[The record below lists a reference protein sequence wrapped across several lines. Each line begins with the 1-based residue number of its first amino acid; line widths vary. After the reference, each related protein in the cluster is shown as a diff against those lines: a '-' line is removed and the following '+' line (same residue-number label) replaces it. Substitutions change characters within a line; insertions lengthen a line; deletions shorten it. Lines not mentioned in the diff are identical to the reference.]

1 MPETVNNR
9 TSEIAFS
16 VLLSV
21 YRGEK
26 QEWFTRSLESLWT
39 QSLQPDEVVL
49 VKDGPLTSELETVLA
64 GWQEKFG
71 DRLKVV
77 ALERNVGL
85 AAALN
90 VGLNAC
96 RNEWVVRMDTDDI
109 CLPNRLEVLAGFI
122 RENPSADIVG
132 SWALRLDAEGQT
144 GRVLKVPID
153 PVRIRRL
160 IWSCPLI
167 HPTVCYKK
175 EKILAVGGYDP
186 LAGPRQ
192 DDYELWFRC
201 AAAGHAFHNIP
212 EPLLLYRFTD
222 QNIRRNNF
230 RVGYH
235 RFKNGWRGNRML
247 GAGLTA
253 YLGVAVPLVRGMLP
267 YPLNVWVYKLLA
279 RFNPRGR

>member
-1 MPETVNNR
+1 MR
-9 TSEIAFS
+9 FS
-16 VLLSV
+16 ALISV
-21 YRGEK
+21 YKKENPS
-26 QEWFTRSLESLWT
+26 WFDLALESLWT

-49 VKDGPLTSELETVLA
+49 VKDGPLTPELETVLA
-64 GWQEKFG
+64 AWQKKFG
-71 DRLKVV
+71 QRLRLV

-85 AAALN
+85 SAALN
-90 VGLNAC
+90 AGLRAC
-96 RNEWVVRMDTDDI
+96 KNEWVARMDTDDV

-122 RENPSADIVG
+122 RQNPSADIVG
-132 SWALRLDAEGQT
+132 SWAIRLDAEGQM
-144 GRVLKVPID
+144 GNVMKVPSD
-153 PVRIRRL
+153 PVRIKKM
-160 IWSCPLI
+160 IWSCPMI

-201 AAAGHAFHNIP
+201 AAAGYAFHNIP

-235 RFKNGWRGNRML
+235 RLRNGWKGSRML
-247 GAGLTA
+247 GAGPMA
-253 YLGVAVPLVRGMLP
+253 YLGVMVPFFRGMLP
-267 YPLNVWVYKLLA
+267 YPLNVWAYKLLSKL
-279 RFNPRGR
+279 NPRNR

>member
-1 MPETVNNR
+1 MR
-9 TSEIAFS
+9 FS
-16 VLLSV
+16 ILISV
-21 YRGEK
+21 YEK
-26 QEWFTRSLESLWT
+26 ENPLWFNLALESLWS
-39 QSLQPDEVVL
+39 QSLEPDEVVL
-49 VKDGPLTSELETVLA
+49 VKDGPLTPELETVLA

-71 DRLKVV
+71 DRLRVV

-90 VGLNAC
+90 VGLKAC

-122 RENPSADIVG
+122 RKNPSADIVG
-132 SWALRLDAEGQT
+132 SWAIRLDADGRP
-144 GRVLKVPID
+144 GRVMKVPVD

-160 IWSCPLI
+160 IWLCPLI

-201 AAAGHAFHNIP
+201 AAAGYAFHNIP
-212 EPLLLYRFTD
+212 EPLLLYRFTEW
-222 QNIRRNNF
+222 NIRRNTF

-235 RFKNGWRGNRML
+235 RFKNGWKGNRLL
-247 GAGLTA
+247 GAGPAA
-253 YLGVAVPLVRGMLP
+253 YLGVAVPLFRGMLP
-267 YPLNVWVYKLLA
+267 YPLNVWMYRLLE
-279 RFNPRGR
+279 RFNNRLRGR